1 MTFHLDYKLNY
12 QIPTLKAGIENI
24 DTGSKKPVEKLVDGL
39 AQDKS
44 AGSAINQFGDMLE
57 KNIEK
62 VSAMDKQSDSLTQQ
76 YVSGADIPLH
86 QVMVA
91 SEKASVA
98 MNLTMQVRNK
108 LMSAYQEIMR
118 MPL

>member
-24 DTGSKKPVEKLVDGL
+24 DTGSKKPVDGL

-62 VSAMDKQSDSLTQQ
+62 VSAMDKHSNELTQQ